1 MNTVTNN
8 AFERCRNVTYCCQRK
23 CEFGDNTPARIIM
36 RDFEENLDEINLGL
50 FVQNFPLEHFEVL
63 LNLLMPLEIEF
74 APRHF
79 LNFFEAT

>member
-1 MNTVTNN
+1 
-8 AFERCRNVTYCCQRK
+8 
-23 CEFGDNTPARIIM
+23 M